1 MRRGHLTSVILVCIV
16 CLGSFAG
23 VVALNWK
30 PLLGLDLRGGLSVV
44 YCPAAP
50 KSTTT
55 CATGKNVSKAKLN
68 TVVSILS
75 NRANAYGVSQPNIN
89 VQGNDVV
96 VQLPGVKDANAK
108 LKALGSTAQLYF
120 RPVLCYAD
128 PYTGPATTTTTTTTS
143 PSTTTTTV
151 AKGKSG
157 TTTTTKATTTT
168 TAATTTTTTTK
179 STKSKSKSKAKS
191 KAKSTPYVTPPLC
204 PSTYKPTS
212 TNTGGTPYP
221 PLANYQTTPI
231 ALDLPSKTVLLP
243 LQGSTDRMELG
254 PSEAS
259 GEVISSA
266 TPTYEAQGGWIIQ
279 FSLSKSGCPIWDA
292 LATKNYHSLVADDL
306 GGSIISAPVI
316 DATGSQFGCSGQ
328 VTGSFTQQS
337 ANALAINLNYGALPV
352 TLVKVTSEVVSP
364 SLGATSLHAGLLAG
378 LLGLVLVMLYTILYY
393 RALGVVVVLGLLT
406 TAALIY
412 AIISAL
418 GHSSFQLT
426 LDLSGITGL
435 IVSVG
440 ITVDSY
446 VVYFERLKDE
456 VRAGRSIRASVDRG
470 FKSAYR
476 TILSADAVSF
486 IGALVLWW
494 LSVGAVRGFAFML
507 GLSTII
513 DVITAYFFTRPLV
526 ILLGRNRIFTEA
538 RHLGVAR
545 GLAAT
550 ASSEAGA

>member
-1 MRRGHLTSVILVCIV
+1 MRRGHLTSVLLVCLV

-23 VVALNWK
+23 VVALNWT

-50 KSTTT
+50 KSVTT
-55 CATGKNVSKAKLN
+55 CASGKNVSKAKLN
-68 TVVSILS
+68 TVVNILS

-96 VQLPGVKDANAK
+96 VQLPGVKNATGV
-108 LKALGSTAQLYF
+108 LAHLGSTAQLYF

-128 PYTGPATTTTTTTTS
+128 PYAGQAKPTTTTTTTS
-143 PSTTTTTV
+143 PSTTTT
-151 AKGKSG
+151 AGKGG
-157 TTTTTKATTTT
+157 ATTSTAAATTTT
-168 TAATTTTTTTK
+168 ATTTTTTT
-179 STKSKSKSKAKS
+179 
-191 KAKSTPYVTPPLC
+191 AKSTGSKKATKYVSPPVC

-212 TNTGGTPYP
+212 TNTSGTPYP
-221 PLANYQTTPI
+221 LLANYQTTPV
-231 ALDLPSKTVLLP
+231 ALDLPGNTVLLP
-243 LQGSTDRMELG
+243 SQGTTERLELG
-254 PSEAS
+254 PSQAS

-266 TPTYEAQGGWIIQ
+266 TPTYEASGGWIIQ
-279 FSLSKSGCPIWDA
+279 FSLSKTGCPIWDA
-292 LATKNYHSLVADDL
+292 LATKNYHSLVGDDL
-306 GGSIISAPVI
+306 GGSVISAPVI
-316 DATGSQFGCSGQ
+316 NATGTQFGCSGE

-337 ANALAINLNYGALPV
+337 ADALSIDLNYGALPV
-352 TLVKVTSEVVSP
+352 TLVRVTSEVVSP

-393 RALGVVVVLGLLT
+393 RALGVVVVLGLVT

-412 AIISAL
+412 AIICAL

-545 GLAAT
+545 GLAA
-550 ASSEAGA
+550 ASNSEAGA